1 MGSRDVA
8 GSESDPPEGRRKHLA
23 LACALAWVLPGA
35 GHWYLGRRTR
45 AGVFFCLVT
54 VSFILGA
61 VLHGRFS
68 VRDRRA
74 PLLST
79 LQVVACLGAGPM
91 EVVSRTFLYG
101 GPVYFMP
108 EEDAMAAGDSRRP
121 RTVVGRLLRTRNEA
135 RDSAYGTA
143 YLWTAGLMNLLLILD
158 VFDIGIGRK
167 E

>member
-1 MGSRDVA
+1 VGTRDLA
-8 GSESDPPEGRRKHLA
+8 GAETDDAGARRGRLA
-23 LACALAWVLPGA
+23 LACVLAWVLPGA
-35 GHWYLGRRTR
+35 GHWYLGRRAR

-54 VSFILGA
+54 LSFVLGA
-61 VLHGRFS
+61 ALNGRFS

-79 LQVVACLGAGPM
+79 LQVVACLGSGPM
-91 EVVSRTFLYG
+91 EIVSRALLYG
-101 GPVYFMP
+101 APIYFMP
-108 EEDAMAAGDSRRP
+108 EEDTLAAGESRRP
-121 RTVVGRLLRTRNEA
+121 RTSVGRLLRERNEA

-167 E
+167 D

>member
-8 GSESDPPEGRRKHLA
+8 GSQEPSGGQRKTLA
-23 LACALAWVLPGA
+23 LACALAWVIPGA
-35 GHWYLGRRTR
+35 GHWYLGRRAR
-45 AGVFFCLVT
+45 AGVFFCLVML
-54 VSFILGA
+54 SFVLGA

-68 VRDRRA
+68 VRDRRS

-79 LQVVACLGAGPM
+79 LQVVACIGTGPV
-91 EVVSRTFLYG
+91 EIVSRSLLYG

-108 EEDAMAAGDSRRP
+108 EEDSLQSGDAGRP
-121 RTVVGRLLRTRNEA
+121 RTVVGRLLRSRNEA

-167 E
+167 D